1 MRTILVAEK
10 NEFKEK
16 SESKSM
22 SYAIKKLGK
31 FYSNKNTE
39 SSSVAIKRDAKSGSF
54 ITEPNKRG
62 S

>member
-1 MRTILVAEK
+1 MRTILVTEK

-31 FYSNKNTE
+31 FYSNSIPDGSGVT
-39 SSSVAIKRDAKSGSF
+39 IKREAKSGRISS
-54 ITEPNKRG
+54 EKK
-62 S
+62 